1 MQRWVKA
8 GQRSMRHTKRRQP
21 QRIYQKTKNFI
32 QLGVSENL
40 GLLVDHPLQEDS
52 KMEARGQKR
61 PREEDLYFSE
71 DDETA
76 DDSSKPLQMAP
87 PVMQTTGIRDS
98 APPVKYSM
106 RHTCCCAICCQPA
119 GETHSASIVSASP

>member
-1 MQRWVKA
+1 MGAKTLPKSQDLRPVQRWAKA
-8 GQRSMRHTKRRQP
+8 GQRSMRHTKTRQL
-21 QRIYQKTKNFI
+21 QRAYQKTRTCI
-32 QLGVSENL
+32 ELSISENF
-40 GLLVDHPLQEDS
+40 GLLVDLPLQQDS
-52 KMEARGQKR
+52 KIIARGQKR

-87 PVMQTTGIRDS
+87 PMMQTTGVRNS

-106 RHTCCCAICCQPA
+106 
-119 GETHSASIVSASP
+119 

>member
-8 GQRSMRHTKRRQP
+8 GQRSMRHTTRRQP
-21 QRIYQKTKNFI
+21 QRTYEKTKTFI
-32 QLGVSENL
+32 ELGVSENF
-40 GLLVDHPLQEDS
+40 GLLVDLPLHQDS
-52 KMEARGQKR
+52 KMDVRGHKR

-87 PVMQTTGIRDS
+87 PMMQTTGVRNS

-106 RHTCCCAICCQPA
+106 
-119 GETHSASIVSASP
+119 